1 MSSFDGVVDDHAEN
15 ALLRRQKGESQ
26 NEYFM
31 KRKHAKFSENEHFF
45 VLLQPFTR
53 FYN

>member
-1 MSSFDGVVDDHAEN
+1 MSSFDGVVNDHAEN

-31 KRKHAKFSENEHFF
+31 KRKHAKFSEKRTFLRF
-45 VLLQPFTR
+45 VTTLYQIL
-53 FYN
+53 